1 MTNKTFALAT
11 IFVFAHIA
19 FVAPFV
25 PSKNILPAGFGALS
39 MTSMALVLVVAA
51 RWRLVDRILGGPDKS
66 YGVHR
71 WLGLSAIGGGLA
83 HWALAS
89 PVGSGILPALAG
101 GGRDAGLIAM
111 LGLIVLTFAAMSRAI
126 PYHIWKASH
135 MLMGPLFLLAAFHT
149 FFVPSPLALGAA
161 PWTLMAAASIVGV
174 IAWCQTLLRKL
185 VPAPLVEVE
194 RATAFEGGVDVTFRS
209 KKPLPKFQPG
219 QFAMLAHRGA
229 RAEAHPFTIASGDAM
244 TRRFVIRAAGDWTD
258 NFVKSV
264 KVGDRF
270 RLGRGM
276 GRFLPQTDSHRK
288 EQFWV
293 AGGVGI
299 TPFLAALERM
309 QPDVSARVTLIF
321 GIRSREA
328 AGALDDVERHARR
341 LPQLNLIVLSDD
353 RNEGLTPP
361 RLAQIIRDM
370 SEDTQ
375 VYLCGPQGL
384 KNMIVRAWA
393 MAGMRGRIY
402 SELFDFRGAY
412 GMEHL
417 NYILGPIL
425 DAARHVKLAVKRP
438 PLRASA

>member
-39 MTSMALVLVVAA
+39 MTSMALGLVLAA

-71 WLGLSAIGGGLA
+71 WLGLFAIGGGLA

-149 FFVPSPLALGAA
+149 FFVASPLAVGAA

-229 RAEAHPFTIASGDAM
+229 RAEAHPFTIASGDEM

-270 RLGRGM
+270 RLGRGV

-393 MAGMRGRIY
+393 MAGMSGRIY
-402 SELFDFRGAY
+402 SEHFDFRGAY

-425 DAARHVKLAVKRP
+425 DAARHVKLA
-438 PLRASA
+438 LRHSLVASS

>member
-1 MTNKTFALAT
+1 
-11 IFVFAHIA
+11 
-19 FVAPFV
+19 
-25 PSKNILPAGFGALS
+25 
-39 MTSMALVLVVAA
+39 
-51 RWRLVDRILGGPDKS
+51 
-66 YGVHR
+66 
-71 WLGLSAIGGGLA
+71 
-83 HWALAS
+83 
-89 PVGSGILPALAG
+89 
-101 GGRDAGLIAM
+101 
-111 LGLIVLTFAAMSRAI
+111 
-126 PYHIWKASH
+126 
-135 MLMGPLFLLAAFHT
+135 
-149 FFVPSPLALGAA
+149 
-161 PWTLMAAASIVGV
+161 MAAASIVGV

-229 RAEAHPFTIASGDAM
+229 RAEAHPFTIASGDEM

-270 RLGRGM
+270 RLGRGV

-299 TPFLAALERM
+299 TPFLAALELM

-393 MAGMRGRIY
+393 MAGMSGRIY
-402 SELFDFRGAY
+402 SEHFDFRGAY

-425 DAARHVKLAVKRP
+425 DAARHVKLAAKRP

>member
-1 MTNKTFALAT
+1 
-11 IFVFAHIA
+11 
-19 FVAPFV
+19 
-25 PSKNILPAGFGALS
+25 
-39 MTSMALVLVVAA
+39 MALVLALVA
-51 RWRLVDRILGGPDKS
+51 RWRLVDRILCGPDKS

-71 WLGLSAIGGGLA
+71 WLGLFAIGGGLA
-83 HWALAS
+83 HWALAA

-111 LGLIVLTFAAMSRAI
+111 LGLIVLTFAAMSRTI

-135 MLMGPLFLLAAFHT
+135 MLMVPLFLLAAFHT
-149 FFVPSPLALGAA
+149 FFVASPLAVGAA

-209 KKPLPKFQPG
+209 KMPLPKFQPG

-229 RAEAHPFTIASGDAM
+229 RAEAHPFTIASGDEM

-276 GRFLPQTDSHRK
+276 GRFLPQTDRHRK

-341 LPQLNLIVLSDD
+341 LPQLNLIVLSGD

-402 SELFDFRGAY
+402 SEHFDFRGAY

>member
-39 MTSMALVLVVAA
+39 MTSMALVLVLAA

-66 YGVHR
+66 YGAHR
-71 WLGLSAIGGGLA
+71 WLGLFAIGGGLA

-149 FFVPSPLALGAA
+149 FFVASPLVAGAA
-161 PWTLMAAASIVGV
+161 PRTFMAAASIVGV

-229 RAEAHPFTIASGDAM
+229 RAEAHPFTIASGDEM

-270 RLGRGM
+270 RLGRGV

-309 QPDVSARVTLIF
+309 QPDISARVTLIF

-393 MAGMRGRIY
+393 MAGMSGRIY
-402 SELFDFRGAY
+402 SEHFDFRGAY

-425 DAARHVKLAVKRP
+425 DAARHVKLAAKRP